1 MSPVITL
8 IVFLIASTPLIAGMS
23 KPENRL
29 KVISATWLGVLLV
42 SSPAIST
49 EWGRIT
55 SNLVEDSNNPHY
67 GLPDI
72 WNDKQVVC
80 IHFPDNHSP
89 DGYSNGRTHID
100 FDGIE
105 FKVDNDWN
113 QSGACVGGFTGYT
126 NGLELLNKGIE
137 IAGEKFSMNYTE
149 FSFGIMIDSFGDVNP
164 CNVYSCTDTSGA
176 YWSLTHNGEY
186 SMVGIS
192 DLYLE
197 ENSVI
202 SWSIVQW

>member
-8 IVFLIASTPLIAGMS
+8 IVFLIAATPLIAGMS

-89 DGYSNGRTHID
+89 DGLSLIHI
-100 FDGIE
+100 
-105 FKVDNDWN
+105 
-113 QSGACVGGFTGYT
+113 
-126 NGLELLNKGIE
+126 
-137 IAGEKFSMNYTE
+137 
-149 FSFGIMIDSFGDVNP
+149 
-164 CNVYSCTDTSGA
+164 
-176 YWSLTHNGEY
+176 
-186 SMVGIS
+186 
-192 DLYLE
+192 
-197 ENSVI
+197 
-202 SWSIVQW
+202 